1 MAPGVDPALLPCCVL
16 EALGCG
22 WPATSASKCQCTTS
36 WHVTHIWDVWTC
48 WGNGPK
54 FVGEVPAASP
64 VRQSDIGLLGACK
77 SPRYRHVAM
86 LPECLCRFWTPRVS
100 THADPATA
108 FHACA
113 ARRVARFNHG
123 TCRGR
128 RPGTLAKSL
137 VFIFIVMPKANYRTS
152 GRPARGELSGRG
164 CTGILNSSETRV
176 CLFDEQISFY
186 HFVMTSSV

>member
-128 RPGTLAKSL
+128 NCEFRMARHTCIHVRSAYMRKVHCRMQACADVTRMQRLAFLK
-137 VFIFIVMPKANYRTS
+137 
-152 GRPARGELSGRG
+152 G
-164 CTGILNSSETRV
+164 
-176 CLFDEQISFY
+176 
-186 HFVMTSSV
+186 